1 MSSACKHVLQHS
13 HGAIMKLL
21 EHGAAGRLPLQQVRI
36 GLSFLSERSQ
46 DPNTQLESLGRQCQR
61 YLTLRD
67 EVERLGQQGLL
78 FFLLQPLLSLGPTV
92 VQLLTGAC
100 LLIKQSLSP
109 PRSKGMIMDHL
120 REQVPHHGF
129 IPPETS
135 ILGRPLGILE
145 LLGKVYRGPTKL
157 LNMIV

>member
-1 MSSACKHVLQHS
+1 
-13 HGAIMKLL
+13 
-21 EHGAAGRLPLQQVRI
+21 
-36 GLSFLSERSQ
+36 
-46 DPNTQLESLGRQCQR
+46 
-61 YLTLRD
+61 
-67 EVERLGQQGLL
+67 
-78 FFLLQPLLSLGPTV
+78 LLSLGPTV

-120 REQVPHHGF
+120 REKVPHHGF

-135 ILGRPLGILE
+135 ILGRPLCVLE
-145 LLGKVYRGPTKL
+145 LLGKVDRGPAKL